1 MAGRRKSLR
10 LQRAGVATG
19 TDCDISWALSGRQSP
34 SQSWDV
40 KLKLKLELS
49 PSEVR
54 RHRGQG
60 CFQVRER

>member
-19 TDCDISWALSGRQSP
+19 TDCDISWALSVRQSP

-40 KLKLKLELS
+40 KLKLKLS
-49 PSEVR
+49 PPEVR